1 MTRPRPSQSAA
12 VVGDLVATSREI
24 VVSGMLILIRA
35 LLISGTRTL
44 VVV

>member
-1 MTRPRPSQSAA
+1 MTRPSPSQSAA

-35 LLISGTRTL
+35 LLISRTRTL